1 LSTINKYIQ
10 AITYDYEC
18 NVLYHNL
25 YDISSPIKY
34 IPKVHY
40 YRSITNKF
48 NKFFVILYPF
58 FILVYIFILYV
69 PYILFN
75 FFKFLIKTNFNYK
88 KNITGSIY
96 LDLSEPKYF
105 SFINKKEVN
114 YPNFILKFNN
124 KSKSKRS
131 LINKNDIYI
140 EDLLNLKILT
150 KSLIYSL
157 ISPFFIIFCKKRKL
171 VLFSYTSFYWYLI
184 YFTVDSM
191 NINSIWLS
199 NHYDRWTILA
209 TSFDLPVTLVQHGKL
224 SHFDNI
230 SKKEYFHDFSFKI
243 DNIVRVYSINTI
255 SNFYFK
261 KYIKN
266 DKVLFNKIN
275 LKLKILKWRKTKNN
289 SLKILFVGNKVLE
302 SFHIKI
308 LNYLTHKYSSDIDIA
323 YKYHPLQKSNLDL
336 VKLWHI
342 RDKNSLPYPNL
353 TISYG
358 SSLDDEIKELCDTA
372 FFMYDDMSL
381 EDIPVFFKKI
391 DLKLKEFNIS
401 C

>member
-1 LSTINKYIQ
+1 MSIVNKYIR

-40 YRSITNKF
+40 YRLIIKKF
-48 NKFFVILYPF
+48 NNLIIILYPF
-58 FILVYIFILYV
+58 FIILYTFILYV
-69 PYILFN
+69 PLVL
-75 FFKFLIKTNFNYK
+75 FKFFIFFNKTKFNNK
-88 KNITGSIY
+88 INISGSIY

-105 SFINKKEVN
+105 SFINKKEVD

-124 KSKSKRS
+124 KPRSKKI
-131 LINKNDIYI
+131 LINKKNIYL
-140 EDLLNLKILT
+140 EDVLNLKILV
-150 KSLIYSL
+150 KSLFFSL
-157 ISPFFIIFCKKRKL
+157 ISPFFIIFSKKRKL
-171 VLFSYTSFYWYLI
+171 ILFSYTSFYWYLI

-191 NINSIWLS
+191 KINSIWLS

-209 TSFDLPVTLVQHGKL
+209 TSLDLPVTLVQHGKL
-224 SHFDNI
+224 SHFDNN

-243 DNIVRVYSINTI
+243 DNIIRVYSINTI
-255 SNFYFK
+255 SNLYFK

-266 DKVLFNKIN
+266 DKVFFNKIN
-275 LKLKILKWRKTKNN
+275 LKLKILKWRSTEKN

-302 SFHIKI
+302 NIHTKI
-308 LNYLTHKYSSDIDIA
+308 LNYLINKYSSNIDIA

-336 VKLWHI
+336 ENLWHI
-342 RDKNSLPYPNL
+342 RNKNSIPYPNL

-358 SSLDDEIKELCDTA
+358 SSLDDEIKELFDTV
-372 FFMYDDMSL
+372 FFMYDDISLANMS
-381 EDIPVFFKKI
+381 VFFKNI
-391 DLKLKEFNIS
+391 DLKIKELNV
-401 C
+401 